1 MLRRTY
7 DTAAK
12 TALLLTSS
20 NPVHRFVPHV
30 LTNLL
35 SPYHFLPEAVYN
47 DTWIY
52 NSTEDF
58 CNWTTPAACF
68 TLRGGLYDTNSSTA
82 ELKDDVQDAGADA
95 SDTERA
101 TGPNIWYNSWA
112 TDDLTFGGVKLT
124 DYPLGMPGF
133 DIFTPY
139 NSPTDQA
146 QIGLGSNSTF
156 LTALKEAG
164 KIISRSYSWW
174 FGLVGAIADAQM
186 DGLLAFGGYDT
197 AKVTGNNYT
206 KALAPSSLSCTSGM
220 NVIVSDLVLNFP
232 NGTDASIISP
242 YSGLSS
248 CIRPDFPGI
257 FTFPWDP
264 YYNSF
269 EALTATSN
277 IGREQG
283 TGGYGGMLYWPGE
296 VYFGDLTIE
305 IDSFFK
311 IRIPNELLVI
321 HPSNIV
327 DNGRTQYN
335 DTVREVLLDPTVG
348 VNQGDTSI
356 LGRHFFQAAYL
367 LVNYDSDSFTIWQAN
382 ATTESSLVSLGKE
395 CPDPGSKVAKNDTSD
410 PNTAH
415 STSSPLP
422 SATEGQTSDPSDDTV
437 TEESSK
443 SSGISSEAI
452 AGIAVAAAFVSG
464 GLVVLAVLYILRR
477 RKRQANIASADSST
491 QLTQANQN
499 HGKAEPRIGRLRMSL
514 GRLKI
519 ASSRRKLARFNAIA
533 RVCKT
538 STGFGAVSEV
548 NAPDG
553 GKKLDMQESFVFA
566 EVLKYVYLLH
576 LEDDGNAFHVQ
587 CGGGVGHTEKKSSPA
602 KIGLSWLVGHAT
614 PRLLPIRDP
623 KNQVCIN
630 FPAVVHPPSLLAA
643 ICSLSGIVIGQT
655 GIMSPSEMLRLLSDN
670 IRTINRLCLAETASR
685 NQQIPSV
692 VWAPKSLYE

>member
-1 MLRRTY
+1 MDTQMLPS
-7 DTAAK
+7 
-12 TALLLTSS
+12 LIVIWLTFAQSIHSECVNESVVTLPVTEVVLS
-20 NPVHRFVPHV
+20 NEHTVRGVPISV
-30 LTNLL
+30 GTPPTNI
-35 SPYHFLPEAVYN
+35 SFLPEAVYN

-68 TLRGGLYDTNSSTA
+68 TLRGGLYDTKSSTA
-82 ELKDDVQDAGADA
+82 TLKDDVQDAGADA

-112 TDDLTFGGVKLT
+112 TDDLSFGGVKLT

-139 NSPTDQA
+139 NSPEDQA

-164 KIISRSYSWW
+164 KILSRSYSWW

-206 KALAPSSLSCTSGM
+206 KALAPSSMSCTSGM

-269 EALTATSN
+269 EALTATTN

-348 VNQGDTSI
+348 VNKGDTSI

-382 ATTESSLVSLGKE
+382 ATTESNLVSLGNE

-410 PNTAH
+410 SNTAH
-415 STSSPLP
+415 PTSSSLP
-422 SATEGQTSDPSDDTV
+422 SATDEGTSDTSDDTIP
-437 TEESSK
+437 ENSSESN
-443 SSGISSEAI
+443 GISSEAI

-477 RKRQANIASADSST
+477 RKRQATLASADSST
-491 QLTQANQN
+491 QLTPANQSN
-499 HGKAEPRIGRLRMSL
+499 GYD
-514 GRLKI
+514 
-519 ASSRRKLARFNAIA
+519 FN
-533 RVCKT
+533 
-538 STGFGAVSEV
+538 GQPPLDV

-553 GKKLDMQESFVFA
+553 GDNLDMQENFVFA

-576 LEDDGNAFHVQ
+576 LEDSRYGA
-587 CGGGVGHTEKKSSPA
+587 
-602 KIGLSWLVGHAT
+602 
-614 PRLLPIRDP
+614 
-623 KNQVCIN
+623 KNQWVYNTEAHPFRVVMTPILRAAKGMGIN
-630 FPAVVHPPSLLAA
+630 MGAY
-643 ICSLSGIVIGQT
+643 
-655 GIMSPSEMLRLLSDN
+655 
-670 IRTINRLCLAETASR
+670 
-685 NQQIPSV
+685 
-692 VWAPKSLYE
+692 YE

>member
-1 MLRRTY
+1 MDAQMLPSLIVIWLTF
-7 DTAAK
+7 AQSIHSECVNESVV
-12 TALLLTSS
+12 ALPVTEVVLS
-20 NPVHRFVPHV
+20 NEHTVRGVPISV
-30 LTNLL
+30 GTPPTNI
-35 SPYHFLPEAVYN
+35 SFLPEAVYN

-82 ELKDDVQDAGADA
+82 TLKDDVQDAGADA

-112 TDDLTFGGVKLT
+112 TDDLSFGEVKLT

-139 NSPTDQA
+139 NSPKDQA

-164 KIISRSYSWW
+164 KILSRSYSWW

-206 KALAPSSLSCTSGM
+206 KALAPSSMSCTSGM

-269 EALTATSN
+269 EALTATTN

-348 VNQGDTSI
+348 VNKGDTSI

-382 ATTESSLVSLGKE
+382 ATTESSLVSLGNE
-395 CPDPGSKVAKNDTSD
+395 CPDPGSKVAKNDTSGS
-410 PNTAH
+410 NTAH
-415 STSSPLP
+415 STSSSLP
-422 SATEGQTSDPSDDTV
+422 SATDEGTPDTSDDAIPENSS
-437 TEESSK
+437 ESN
-443 SSGISSEAI
+443 GISSEAI

-477 RKRQANIASADSST
+477 RKRQATLASADSST
-491 QLTQANQN
+491 QLTPANQSN
-499 HGKAEPRIGRLRMSL
+499 GYDFSGQPPVYEPMSQ
-514 GRLKI
+514 
-519 ASSRRKLARFNAIA
+519 
-533 RVCKT
+533 
-538 STGFGAVSEV
+538 E
-548 NAPDG
+548 
-553 GKKLDMQESFVFA
+553 MQEMGGDAQAREMSA
-566 EVLKYVYLLH
+566 DQKPIELSIQKS
-576 LEDDGNAFHVQ
+576 NASHRTTAYEL
-587 CGGGVGHTEKKSSPA
+587 GSP
-602 KIGLSWLVGHAT
+602 
-614 PRLLPIRDP
+614 
-623 KNQVCIN
+623 
-630 FPAVVHPPSLLAA
+630 
-643 ICSLSGIVIGQT
+643 
-655 GIMSPSEMLRLLSDN
+655 
-670 IRTINRLCLAETASR
+670 
-685 NQQIPSV
+685 
-692 VWAPKSLYE
+692 